1 MSDCVAIAPEL
12 PFRSQ
17 IAETLQ
23 HASRSMPPADQVAA
37 RELLN
42 TFDKQ
47 LKPADGSEPSTE
59 TKREIVRKVV
69 NTFVETKGALEA
81 AKEGGE
87 LRGSARRSL
96 PERGWVG
103 RWKTRRVASP
113 RDAKYTSGRADMP
126 EAESCSLLL
135 QHVIADNFDTKSEEY
150 AKLVKSV
157 AEAVRVGGEAAAEA
171 GRPGKVEIAER
182 ILTNSYNFFP
192 AESPLRPAV
201 LQTLITLLG
210 AADDLSAL
218 PLTPATLIPA
228 LNQWSTSEEE
238 KVAFL
243 THAAGVYEKAGE
255 LSRALDLT
263 VLALERAIDAKTAEH
278 ALALALALP
287 NRFDVDDIL
296 KVQGARDALSGPADE
311 LVDLFTK
318 VDELAAVEK
327 AAAWSKTNAA
337 YVEKLGVAG
346 LDAEEVLRKVRLI
359 ALTTLAARSA
369 TKEITYADLA
379 GALKVD
385 EADVEAWVIDAIRAG
400 LLQARLSQP
409 QSIVRV
415 ISVSSRGTR
424 RFGKDEWQLLEKRLS
439 EWKSAV
445 AEARATIES
454 AEEVAAQGP
463 ITNQRRPQQRR
474 QQGQQ
479 EQQEEATQA

>member
-81 AKEGGE
+81 AKEG
-87 LRGSARRSL
+87 
-96 PERGWVG
+96 
-103 RWKTRRVASP
+103 
-113 RDAKYTSGRADMP
+113 

>member
-23 HASRSMPPADQVAA
+23 HASRSMQPAEQVAA

-47 LKPADGSEPSTE
+47 LKPADGTEPTVE

-69 NTFVETKGALEA
+69 DTFVETKGALEA
-81 AKEGGE
+81 AKEG
-87 LRGSARRSL
+87 
-96 PERGWVG
+96 
-103 RWKTRRVASP
+103 
-113 RDAKYTSGRADMP
+113 

-135 QHVIADNFDTKSEEY
+135 QHVIADNFDTAGTDY
-150 AKLVKSV
+150 ATLVKSV

-201 LQTLITLLG
+201 LLTLITLLG

-218 PLTPATLIPA
+218 PLTPAILNPA
-228 LNQWSTSEEE
+228 LSQWSTSEAD

-243 THAAGVYEKAGE
+243 TQAAGVYEKAGD
-255 LSRALDLT
+255 LARALDLT
-263 VLALERAIDAKTAEH
+263 VLALERAVDGKMAEH
-278 ALALALALP
+278 ALALALAVP

-296 KVQGARDALSGPADE
+296 KVQGARDSLAGHADE

-318 VDELAAVEK
+318 VDELAAVDK
-327 AAAWSKTNAA
+327 AAAWAKANGA
-337 YVEKLGVAG
+337 YVDSLGVAG
-346 LDAEEVLRKVRLI
+346 LDADEVLRKVRLV

-369 TKEITYADLA
+369 TKEISYADLA

-385 EADVEAWVIDAIRAG
+385 EAEVEAWVIDAIRAG

-409 QSIVRV
+409 QSLVRI

-424 RFGKDEWQLLEKRLS
+424 RFGTDEWKLLEKRLG
-439 EWKSAV
+439 EWKVAV
-445 AEARATIES
+445 AEARVTIES

-479 EQQEEATQA
+479 EQQEETAQA